1 MGRSWGASENSVVK
15 LWRNAL
21 RRLASHRLHTIP
33 FSISHADSGRC
44 SLQWRL
50 ACFAGCKPRAFRA
63 RGFPARVPIFPFF
76 VSTAPAFPTL
86 ADMLVAGMG
95 KQSGWVATCPSRQRK
110 NFRSN
115 ICPSGKIIL
124 RFYPGIGIFSSV
136 NAFSRDAP
144 LLFQQLAQ
152 GRVFQP
158 PGLRGGILLA
168 DRPRKGCAL
177 Q

>member
-1 MGRSWGASENSVVK
+1 MRFAA
-15 LWRNAL
+15 WRRTAC
-21 RRLASHRLHTIP
+21 IP
-33 FSISHADSGRC
+33 FHFQSATLTQAAVRYSGAWHV
-44 SLQWRL
+44 LL
-50 ACFAGCKPRAFRA
+50 AVNRA
-63 RGFPARVPIFPFF
+63 RF
-76 VSTAPAFPTL
+76 APAVLPHAPLISILCFYSTG
-86 ADMLVAGMG
+86 VSNAGG
-95 KQSGWVATCPSRQRK
+95 HACGRHWKQSGWVATCPSRQRK